1 MSDYMKPTGKAEP
14 LGTLSL
20 ALNQAHRQPESQF
33 LYL

>member
-1 MSDYMKPTGKAEP
+1 MRDYMKPSGKAEP

-20 ALNQAHRQPESQF
+20 AMNHAHGHPESQF